1 MVSTRTICRP
11 VCAYIVP
18 VMACVLLLPATSPA
32 QGTSAATIAGVVRD
46 ASGAVLPGVTVEVAS
61 PALIEKVRSST
72 SDAEGQFRVI
82 ELRPGTYSVTFT
94 LPGFSTLRRE
104 GVELAP
110 NFTATLNAELKLGGL
125 QETVTVSG
133 QTPLVDVQNVNQQT
147 VLSKALLDAVPSNKS
162 MLSFAALMPSVVT
175 PASAQDVGGTKGETS
190 VRISVHGGRPGD
202 AKLLQDGM
210 RYNSLVSTGTG
221 RGFYANPLGTEEM
234 VIDLGAGGSA
244 ETSTGGAQ
252 TNIIPRDGG
261 NRFNAAAFG
270 AWTNNSLQG
279 NNLTDDLKSK
289 GLLNVNSTREIHDAN
304 AFVGGPLLK
313 DRLWFASAHRQSGRT
328 ARVATLFHDSNL
340 DDWTFTPD
348 VNSPVE
354 PQETL
359 RSHNVRM
366 TWQAPKA
373 NKVTVSYDWQKNW
386 TQNLTGQLDR
396 ATLASEANFDF
407 CQKDQLTQATWTHP
421 HSSRLLFEGGATV
434 NLFSYGNGNWG
445 DDLFLSD
452 FTTCGGEPYRVSIF
466 DSARGFTYHGIG
478 QRNKTFSS
486 QANQRFTVSY
496 LAGSHQWKA
505 GMFALESIDHRNY
518 TERGT
523 PDVSGLPVSYTFN
536 NGAPSSL
543 TQFASPLLTDERLR
557 PELSFF
563 VQDRWMHKRMTLSL
577 GLRYEY
583 VRAYT
588 PAISEPAG
596 LLIDARSFAALDCV
610 PCWHDLSPRF
620 GLAYDVFGN
629 GRTALKFGV
638 NKYTG
643 AVTVD
648 SASQFGPVNSSV
660 NSTTRTWSD
669 TTFPVGDPRR
679 QNFLPDC
686 DLRNPLANN
695 ECGPMANQSF
705 GQFTPVTTADPN
717 WITGWGKRPYNWRY
731 SAEVEHELIPG
742 RAAISVGYFRT
753 TFGNFTVTDNQ
764 LVTPADYDPY
774 CVTAPTDPRLPGD
787 ISGQKICGFYDLK
800 PALFGQQRNVVTLA
814 DAYGKQSEVYNGA
827 DFNFNTRLRRGV
839 MITGGVNVGNA
850 VQTALVAGGA
860 TQSRTDNCFVVD
872 SPQQLYQCK
881 SENPYQAR
889 VKLSGSYPL
898 PWNMQA
904 AAVYQNLPG
913 PNYGATVTYTRADV
927 LPSLGRN
934 LNAATV
940 SLQMLPPFSAFSDDR
955 INQLDLRLS
964 RIFRVGP
971 ARLQANVDLY
981 NTMNASTVLGLNNTF
996 STAGQNNWQQPTQIL
1011 DARLLKISAQ
1021 VDF

>member
-1 MVSTRTICRP
+1 MVSTRTICRA
-11 VCAYIVP
+11 VCSYLAP
-18 VMACVLLLPATSPA
+18 VMACILLLPATSAA
-32 QGTSAATIAGVVRD
+32 QGTSAATITGVVRD

-61 PALIEKVRSST
+61 PALIEKVRSAT

-110 NFTATLNAELKLGGL
+110 NFTATLNAELKVGGL

-147 VLSKALLDAVPSNKS
+147 VISKSLLDAVPSNKS
-162 MLSFAALMPSVVT
+162 MLSLAALMPSVVT

-261 NRFNAAAFG
+261 NKFNAAVFG
-270 AWTNNSLQG
+270 AWTNNNLQA
-279 NNLTDDLKSK
+279 NNLTDDLKAK
-289 GLLNVNSTREIHDAN
+289 GLLNVNGTREIHDAN
-304 AFVGGPLLK
+304 AFVGGPLFK

-340 DDWTFTPD
+340 DDFAFTPD
-348 VNSPVE
+348 VNNPVE

-359 RSHNVRM
+359 RSHNVRL

-373 NKVTVSYDWQKNW
+373 NKVTFSYDWQRNW

-445 DDLFLSD
+445 DDLYLSD

-505 GMFALESIDHRNY
+505 GMFALESIDHLNY
-518 TERGT
+518 TQRGT
-523 PDVSGLPVSYTFN
+523 PDVNGLPVSYTFN
-536 NGAPSSL
+536 NGVPSSL

-563 VQDRWMHKRMTLSL
+563 IQDRWNYKRMTLSL

-588 PAISEPAG
+588 PAISEAAG
-596 LLIDARSFAALDCV
+596 LLIDARSFPAAGLRAVLARSHAPLRPGVRLVRQRADGRQVRREQVHRRRHRRLGVPVRPGQLVGQQHHPHVERHDLPGRRPPASELPARLRSAQSGRQRRMRRHGEPELRAVHAGHDRGSELDYRMGQAALQLALLGGSRARA
-610 PCWHDLSPRF
+610 HPRPR
-620 GLAYDVFGN
+620 GDQRRLLPDDVRQLHRDRQPTGHA
-629 GRTALKFGV
+629 GRLRSV
-638 NKYTG
+638 LRDG
-643 AVTVD
+643 AD
-648 SASQFGPVNSSV
+648 RRAP
-660 NSTTRTWSD
+660 
-669 TTFPVGDPRR
+669 PRR
-679 QNFLPDC
+679 HQ
-686 DLRNPLANN
+686 
-695 ECGPMANQSF
+695 
-705 GQFTPVTTADPN
+705 
-717 WITGWGKRPYNWRY
+717 RP
-731 SAEVEHELIPG
+731 E
-742 RAAISVGYFRT
+742 
-753 TFGNFTVTDNQ
+753 
-764 LVTPADYDPY
+764 
-774 CVTAPTDPRLPGD
+774 
-787 ISGQKICGFYDLK
+787 
-800 PALFGQQRNVVTLA
+800 
-814 DAYGKQSEVYNGA
+814 
-827 DFNFNTRLRRGV
+827 
-839 MITGGVNVGNA
+839 
-850 VQTALVAGGA
+850 
-860 TQSRTDNCFVVD
+860 
-872 SPQQLYQCK
+872 
-881 SENPYQAR
+881 
-889 VKLSGSYPL
+889 
-898 PWNMQA
+898 
-904 AAVYQNLPG
+904 
-913 PNYGATVTYTRADV
+913 
-927 LPSLGRN
+927 
-934 LNAATV
+934 
-940 SLQMLPPFSAFSDDR
+940 
-955 INQLDLRLS
+955 DLRLL
-964 RIFRVGP
+964 RPQARAVRPAAQRRHPRRRV
-971 ARLQANVDLY
+971 RQAVG
-981 NTMNASTVLGLNNTF
+981 GL
-996 STAGQNNWQQPTQIL
+996 
-1011 DARLLKISAQ
+1011 
-1021 VDF
+1021 